1 MKKKKNWYVYLKAIP
16 DVINNDHEK
25 IEGLPPREY
34 IHYKKKKK
42 KKKKKF
48 TDTLNKMFRE

>member
-42 KKKKKF
+42 KKKKF